1 MAVPRDEEILPRGI
15 VEQRIERMAR
25 DIDSRAFEYERTH
38 ENRFFPLTLHFME
51 RQEMAR
57 KIATRLVAAGWCPG
71 PVGEKPLLD
80 KYFKT

>member
-1 MAVPRDEEILPRGI
+1 MEREKEILPDGI
-15 VEQRIERMAR
+15 IEQRIDRMTR

-51 RQEMAR
+51 RQEKAR
-57 KIATRLVAAGWCPG
+57 KIAIRLVSAGWCPG
-71 PVGEKPLLD
+71 PVGEKPVLD